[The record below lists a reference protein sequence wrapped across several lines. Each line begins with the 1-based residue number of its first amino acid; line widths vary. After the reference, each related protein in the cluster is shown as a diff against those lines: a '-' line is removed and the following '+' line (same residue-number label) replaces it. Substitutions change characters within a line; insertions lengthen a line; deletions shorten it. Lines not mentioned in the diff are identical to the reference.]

1 MLTLST
7 PQPGTRSCLASSGGY
22 SYQVTELG
30 TRISFTRLRHRPFKQ
45 SFVTSLACI
54 QLLNEMR

>member
-30 TRISFTRLRHRPFKQ
+30 TRISFTRLRHRPIKQ
-45 SFVTSLACI
+45 SFVT
-54 QLLNEMR
+54 LLT